1 MNTTKKYPSKV
12 SYGLLSFI
20 FLIFYGPLVPL
31 CIGYEFDAKIIGIL
45 VFQSFVYAFILHL
58 FLKTEYS
65 IDKAKLTIKCGVF
78 SYQPIDIQQIK
89 EVSTTK
95 SLISSPA
102 PSFDRIQINYGKF
115 DEIIISPR
123 NKFNFIRDLI
133 KINPAIKNNLFE

>member
-1 MNTTKKYPSKV
+1 MWFFLYLYEAMKFLTLTTLILLF
-12 SYGLLSFI
+12 GLTGCQEYLDLNDS
-20 FLIFYGPLVPL
+20 
-31 CIGYEFDAKIIGIL
+31 
-45 VFQSFVYAFILHL
+45 VYAFILHL

-102 PSFDRIQINYGKF
+102 PSFDRIQINFGKF

-123 NKFNFIRDLI
+123 NKFNFVRDLI